1 MVKRWMK
8 RLVPLM
14 AMMVLF
20 LTGCD
25 FQLAGALA
33 PKGPVAEKQLEL
45 ILWSLIVMIVVLVVV
60 FVLFFTAVF
69 RFRRRRGQDHQ
80 IPEQIEGNHK
90 LEATWTII
98 PIFLLFIMAVP
109 TVALTFNLEEEAQA
123 VEGQRVIKV
132 VGKQFWWEF
141 TYPEEGIVT
150 AQEVYIPVGEKVVF
164 ELSSADVIHSF
175 WIPQLGGKKDAN
187 PGSKTINY
195 LYLQAD
201 EPGVYKGKCTELCG
215 QSHALMDFKL
225 IALEKDEYEAWVADM
240 LETAEV
246 TAETEVGA
254 ELFNQKCLTCHAID
268 PGMGSVGPNLNG
280 FADRMYIG
288 GFIDNNAENLAE
300 WIKNPLDMKPGVTM
314 PPFENDLT
322 TDEIDEIVKY
332 LQSLH

>member
-8 RLVPLM
+8 RLVPLL

-45 ILWSLIVMIVVLVVV
+45 ILWSLIIMIIVLVVV
-60 FVLFFTAVF
+60 FVLFFTAVY
-69 RFRRRRGQDHQ
+69 RFRRRPGDEHK

-98 PIFLLFIMAVP
+98 PIFLLLIMAIP
-109 TVALTFNLEEEAQA
+109 TVALTFDLEEEAKA
-123 VEGQRVIKV
+123 EEGQMLIKA

-164 ELSSADVIHSF
+164 ELSSFDVIHSF
-175 WIPQLGGKKDAN
+175 WVPELAGKKDAN
-187 PGSKTINY
+187 PNSKTINY
-195 LYLQAD
+195 IYLQAD

-225 IALEKDEYEAWVADM
+225 IAVEKDEYEAWVAGM
-240 LETAEV
+240 LDVPSV

-254 ELFNQKCLTCHAID
+254 DLFEQKCLVCHAID

-280 FADRMYIG
+280 FADRLYIG
-288 GFIDNNAENLAE
+288 GFIDNNAENLVD
-300 WIKNPLDMKPGVTM
+300 WIKDPVKMKPGVTM
-314 PPFENDLT
+314 PAFGDQLT

-332 LQSLH
+332 LQSLN